1 MTYSGIKTIDVTEK
15 QMEQFYSN
23 MDKNIFH
30 LEQNQY
36 LVLKTPEGKLIGPYV
51 WHESEGHN
59 EILYRKFSS
68 KMFGDVKPKG

>member
-36 LVLKTPEGKLIGPYV
+36 LVLKTPEGKLIGRAY
-51 WHESEGHN
+51 
-59 EILYRKFSS
+59 
-68 KMFGDVKPKG
+68 